1 MTEEQVRAA
10 VQKAIAQVAPEAA
23 SISLHATTNF
33 RDQFEFDSMDFVSFV
48 LTLDKMLER
57 RTPEAD
63 YPRLSSL
70 AGCVAYLA
78 ETETSVTK
86 TS

>member
-1 MTEEQVRAA
+1 MTDETIREAVREALA
-10 VQKAIAQVAPEAA
+10 EVAPETAT
-23 SISLHATTNF
+23 SSLVPDVNF

-48 LTLDKMLER
+48 IALDKRLGV

-70 AGCVAYLA
+70 AGCLAYFAVEA
-78 ETETSVTK
+78 EASA
-86 TS
+86 S

>member
-10 VQKAIAQVAPEAA
+10 VQRALAEVAPETKGAN
-23 SISLHATTNF
+23 LRTEVNF

-48 LTLDKMLER
+48 MKLDKELDR

-70 AGCVAYLA
+70 AGCIAYF
-78 ETETSVTK
+78 SRP
-86 TS
+86 SP

>member
-1 MTEEQVRAA
+1 MTEEQVRTA
-10 VQKAIAQVAPEAA
+10 VQETLARVAPEAA
-23 SISLHATTNF
+23 SLSLHPTANF

-48 LTLDKMLER
+48 LALDKMLER

-70 AGCVAYLA
+70 AGCIAYLA
-78 ETETSVTK
+78 ETEAPAARGS
-86 TS
+86 

>member
-1 MTEEQVRAA
+1 MTEEDIQKA
-10 VQKAIAQVAPEAA
+10 VQQALAEVAPESAGV
-23 SISLHATTNF
+23 SLRRDVNF

-48 LTLDKMLER
+48 IKLDQAVGR

-70 AGCVAYLA
+70 AGCISYLSS
-78 ETETSVTK
+78 TDG
-86 TS
+86 

>member
-1 MTEEQVRAA
+1 MTEEKIKEA
-10 VQKAIAQVAPEAA
+10 VQKALKEVAPET
-23 SISLHATTNF
+23 ATVQLRGEVNF

-48 LTLDKMLER
+48 MKLDKELDR

-70 AGCVAYLA
+70 AGCIKYLSGSA
-78 ETETSVTK
+78 AQ
-86 TS
+86 

>member
-1 MTEEQVRAA
+1 MTEEQITKTVHDVLAE
-10 VQKAIAQVAPEAA
+10 IAPEAA
-23 SISLHATTNF
+23 GIPLRREVNF

-48 LTLDKMLER
+48 LAMDKRLER

-70 AGCVAYLA
+70 AGCIAYLS
-78 ETETSVTK
+78 TP
-86 TS
+86 